1 MNLYHKFEAYGG
13 WLHSH
18 GTGAVQNFSEV
29 DLYFY
34 NKDVLPFE
42 LATCEN
48 DSDMDYER
56 ILPHIL
62 KRAKF
67 FNRSDATIED
77 FTI

>member
-13 WLHSH
+13 WLHAH
-18 GTGAVQNFSEV
+18 ATGAIQNFSEV
-29 DLYFY
+29 DIYFY

-42 LATCEN
+42 LDTSQKN
-48 DSDMDYER
+48 LDWDYEK

-67 FNRSDATIED
+67 FNRSVATIED
-77 FTI
+77 FSS